1 MEPENLVKQLFIQ
14 YFGTEPEK
22 VEQLPRSGSTRIYYR
37 LSAENKTVIGTYNEN
52 RAENEAFVYMSNFF
66 RQKGLNVPEIYI
78 ADLGNNVY
86 LQQDLGDV
94 TLFDYL
100 STTEENSNAILK
112 KVLQHLL
119 EFQTTTSGFD
129 WSKTFP
135 VSEFDY
141 TAYMFDLNYF
151 KYMVAK
157 LNNLNFDEIKLQL
170 EFEQVVRFLLQA
182 DHKFFVYRDFQSKNI
197 MWYDNKF
204 YFIDYQGGRKGSLF
218 YDLASLLYDSK
229 LHLNEES
236 RVELKDF
243 YFSLSKK
250 YHNLSLWEFDKFF
263 YAFVL
268 VRKLQA
274 FAAYSLRGLVEHKP
288 HFIASIP
295 YVIGDLENLLKSKK
309 LPFKLEQLTSI
320 VDQMALKFPK
330 LRKKIDIS
338 LEINSFSYHVN
349 GYPAENAG
357 NGGGFVFD
365 CRALPNPGRVEG
377 LKQFTG
383 LDEPVIRWIEGH
395 PEFEMFLGNVFKLVI
410 SALESYVQKG
420 YTNLQVN
427 FGCTGG
433 KHRSVYCAEKLAKM
447 LEDYYEL
454 KDLKINHLMRENWTQ
469 TQN

>member
-1 MEPENLVKQLFIQ
+1 MEPKYLVTQLFIK
-14 YFGTEPEK
+14 YFSKEPEQI
-22 VEQLPRSGSTRIYYR
+22 EQLPRSGSTRVYFR
-37 LSAENKTVIGTYNEN
+37 LHTQNKTVIGTYNEN
-52 RAENEAFVYMSNFF
+52 RAENQAFVYMSKFF
-66 RQKGLNVPEIYI
+66 RQKGLNVPEIYTT
-78 ADLGNNVY
+78 DLDNNVY
-86 LQQDLGDV
+86 LQQDLGDT

-100 STTEENSNAILK
+100 NRTEEDSNAILK

-119 EFQTTTSGFD
+119 IFQTTISGFD

-157 LNNLNFDEIKLQL
+157 LNNLNFDELKLQQ
-170 EFEQVVRFLLQA
+170 EFEQLVRFLLQA
-182 DHKFFVYRDFQSKNI
+182 EHKFFVYRDFQSKNI
-197 MWYDNKF
+197 MWNNGEL

-229 LHLNEES
+229 LHLGEDL
-236 RVELKDF
+236 RDELKDY
-243 YFSLSKK
+243 YFSLSKN

-274 FAAYSLRGLVEHKP
+274 FAAYALRGLVEHKP

-295 YVIGDLENLLKSKK
+295 YVIADLEQLLESKK
-309 LPFKLEQLTSI
+309 LPFQLEQLTSI
-320 VDQMALKFPK
+320 VDQMAQKFPK
-330 LRKKIDIS
+330 LRKKLNIN

-383 LDEPVIRWIEGH
+383 LDEPVIRWIEGR
-395 PEFEMFLGNVFKLVI
+395 PEFEMFLGNVFKIVI
-410 SALESYVQKG
+410 YALESYVNKG
-420 YTNLQVN
+420 YENLQIN

-433 KHRSVYCAEKLAKM
+433 RHRSVYCAEKLAKM

-454 KDLKINHLMRENWTQ
+454 KSLKINHLMSDDWPKL
-469 TQN
+469 